1 MAPCFI
7 LLCLILVI
15 QKTNPFL
22 IISMKLK
29 EIDDCIQKIV
39 LIEEGKTLF
48 EKDNSDCFN
57 VNEPAS
63 SYRDPLFEPIIYE
76 LGQTIEFE
84 IGDLY
89 GECGFEVEIKIN
101 NQIIND
107 DQKEMWSC
115 SDCVDNN
122 AIYKTRNFMLNCF
135 NYNRGQER
143 EKKVFHFYF
152 RLYSLKQLNS
162 QIKEYFYVL
171 NKQNYFFIS
180 SNDLDNKINLIDLSL
195 KENLYVENGVN
206 KYDIYDFYDKIHY
219 KLFFDEYSNHKG
231 KFFGTENSQ
240 LYEKTYYRIFYNKNI
255 RYQLS
260 NEEKNNKGVHLKLKI
275 GIYNNQKTQLLAIE
289 DFNFFICPYDYKF
302 CDLET
307 SLKCLNEGYYQINDR
322 YYSCYGTCKNC
333 DSHKKPN
340 NADYFNNY
348 CDECKEEYSYYINVM
363 ENGKK
368 YKSCYKECPPHA
380 PELKE
385 YGKKECVSYCP
396 RYKRSDGRCV
406 DSCDYENFKYLLK
419 NESMCYNYIPKN
431 FIIFIDNFAEYYKN
445 TNKPIIKLGEV
456 CPNDTYDSS
465 FDNFCIN
472 VEEDIFH
479 FVINP
484 NELIQ
489 RNNPYIKNLESKE
502 IVIRAY
508 SSDKKLDDMDN
519 NEDKL
524 IQIDNLNCHAKIKK
538 YYDIDD
544 KESLIIHDVFN
555 LETGIYYFRVFTKE
569 GKELNYTICEKE
581 DIIIKEFYYKQ
592 NMPENMTECPKDFPY
607 LIPSTNQCLKN
618 CEISNFLNK
627 DCLTND
633 ITQENQMNNINNI
646 KNAIEG
652 HSIDYLLDNIT
663 NGGGDIN
670 IVEKNIKYQISTT
683 WNQNNNNNENIST
696 IKLGNC
702 ENILKE
708 KYNISSDIPL
718 LIFKLDVDME
728 GYSAPSVEYEIYN
741 PITKQKLNLKYC
753 KDEKIEISVPV
764 SIDENEIFKYNLNSE
779 FYNDICSTYTT
790 NHKTDMSLKDRQKEF
805 LDKNMTL
812 CENDC
817 EFSSYD

>member
-307 SLKCLNEGYYQINDR
+307 SLKCLNEG
-322 YYSCYGTCKNC
+322 
-333 DSHKKPN
+333 
-340 NADYFNNY
+340 
-348 CDECKEEYSYYINVM
+348 M
-363 ENGKK
+363 
-368 YKSCYKECPPHA
+368 
-380 PELKE
+380 
-385 YGKKECVSYCP
+385 
-396 RYKRSDGRCV
+396 
-406 DSCDYENFKYLLK
+406 
-419 NESMCYNYIPKN
+419 
-431 FIIFIDNFAEYYKN
+431 
-445 TNKPIIKLGEV
+445 
-456 CPNDTYDSS
+456 
-465 FDNFCIN
+465 
-472 VEEDIFH
+472 
-479 FVINP
+479 
-484 NELIQ
+484 
-489 RNNPYIKNLESKE
+489 
-502 IVIRAY
+502 
-508 SSDKKLDDMDN
+508 
-519 NEDKL
+519 
-524 IQIDNLNCHAKIKK
+524 
-538 YYDIDD
+538 
-544 KESLIIHDVFN
+544 
-555 LETGIYYFRVFTKE
+555 
-569 GKELNYTICEKE
+569 
-581 DIIIKEFYYKQ
+581 
-592 NMPENMTECPKDFPY
+592 
-607 LIPSTNQCLKN
+607 
-618 CEISNFLNK
+618 
-627 DCLTND
+627 
-633 ITQENQMNNINNI
+633 
-646 KNAIEG
+646 
-652 HSIDYLLDNIT
+652 
-663 NGGGDIN
+663 
-670 IVEKNIKYQISTT
+670 
-683 WNQNNNNNENIST
+683 
-696 IKLGNC
+696 
-702 ENILKE
+702 
-708 KYNISSDIPL
+708 
-718 LIFKLDVDME
+718 
-728 GYSAPSVEYEIYN
+728 
-741 PITKQKLNLKYC
+741 QKL
-753 KDEKIEISVPV
+753 
-764 SIDENEIFKYNLNSE
+764 
-779 FYNDICSTYTT
+779 
-790 NHKTDMSLKDRQKEF
+790 
-805 LDKNMTL
+805 
-812 CENDC
+812 
-817 EFSSYD
+817 